1 MLQSI
6 SQLIYI
12 SQGDPLFLKYV
23 FRIFNL
29 SYCQWQAL
37 LNQVYR
43 CDYKLVHFNI
53 ILSLAFF
60 FHLKNV
66 QVIYYFISGSSLR
79 NTSILSEIEFPVL
92 PSHIDLQTSNCMKV
106 KFCYQLQS
114 LYSYARRFM
123 YSVLIFILFVLS
135 FLNMDLLQDPSKN
148 DTCRRLVSL

>member
-60 FHLKNV
+60 FSSKECLGHLLFHQWFFTKEYQYIIRNRIPSTPIAYRFV
-66 QVIYYFISGSSLR
+66 DIKLHEGEVLLLATEFIQLCKKIYVLCVNLHSFCFVIFKYGSS
-79 NTSILSEIEFPVL
+79 SGPF
-92 PSHIDLQTSNCMKV
+92 K
-106 KFCYQLQS
+106 K
-114 LYSYARRFM
+114 
-123 YSVLIFILFVLS
+123 
-135 FLNMDLLQDPSKN
+135 
-148 DTCRRLVSL
+148 

>member
-12 SQGDPLFLKYV
+12 SQGNPLFLKYV

-66 QVIYYFISGSSLR
+66 QVIYYFINGSSLR

-92 PSHIDLQTSNCMKV
+92 PLHIDLQTSNCMKGEV
-106 KFCYQLQS
+106 LLLATEFIQLCKKIYVLCVNLHSFCFVIFKYG
-114 LYSYARRFM
+114 YSSGPF
-123 YSVLIFILFVLS
+123 
-135 FLNMDLLQDPSKN
+135 KK
-148 DTCRRLVSL
+148 